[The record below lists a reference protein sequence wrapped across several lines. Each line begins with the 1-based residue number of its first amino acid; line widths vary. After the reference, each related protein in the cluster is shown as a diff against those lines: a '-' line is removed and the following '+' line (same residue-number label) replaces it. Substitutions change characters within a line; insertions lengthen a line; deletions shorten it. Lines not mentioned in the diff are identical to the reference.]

1 VLAGLARPGYP
12 RAVADS
18 SPSQLDALK
27 RRQVDSYQALYAED
41 AARAHVPWSRLRTH
55 LELRQIDEAIAR
67 VSGVAGKRVLT
78 VCAGK
83 GVECGRLLDAGA
95 KLTATDLSPD
105 AVRRLRELYP
115 RIEAQT
121 ADAEA
126 LPFADASFDVVLVRR
141 GLHHLPRPML
151 GIYEMLR
158 VARSHVV
165 LLEAQDNWLTRR
177 LTAGR
182 LFGLIPHGGRVECHG
197 NYIYR
202 FSRRELRKL
211 AAAMFLPPP
220 RFKAE
225 WHHNN
230 YVVEGIHHRFCES
243 NLGFT
248 LGKAFYGGVNAVM
261 GRWGNNLRVVFEK
274 PSH

>member
-1 VLAGLARPGYP
+1 MPSGYA
-12 RAVADS
+12 RAVHDS
-18 SPSQLDALK
+18 SPGQLDDLK
-27 RRQVDSYQALYAED
+27 RRQIASYKQLYAED
-41 AARAHVPWSRLRTH
+41 AARAHVPWSRLRAH
-55 LELRQIDEAIAR
+55 LELRQIDEAIAMVGG
-67 VSGVAGKRVLT
+67 VSGKRVLT

-83 GVECGRLLDAGA
+83 GVECGRLLEAGA
-95 KLTATDLSPD
+95 QLTATDLSPD
-105 AVRRLRELYP
+105 AVARLREIDP
-115 RIEAQT
+115 RIEAQA

-126 LPFADASFDVVLVRR
+126 LPFADGRFDVVLVRR

-158 VARSHVV
+158 VARRHVV

-197 NYIYR
+197 NFIYR
-202 FSRRELRKL
+202 FSRRELQKL

-220 RFKAE
+220 RFRAE

-230 YVVEGIHHRFCES
+230 YVVEGFHHRFCEGK
-243 NLGFT
+243 LGFT
-248 LGKAFYGGVNAVM
+248 LGKAFYGCLNALI
-261 GRWGNNLRVVFEK
+261 GRWGNNLTVVFTK
-274 PSH
+274 QTSD